1 MPSPAAVVFQDVLE
15 LQSQKSVIEEVKLTA
30 KTLKVEF
37 TFLVFEKKKW
47 FNRRLRKQRKKKK
60 AWFHT
65 RDMSNIQRCK

>member
-37 TFLVFEKKKW
+37 TFLVFEKKNGLIVGSESKE
-47 FNRRLRKQRKKKK
+47 KKESLVPY
-60 AWFHT
+60 T
-65 RDMSNIQRCK
+65 

>member
-37 TFLVFEKKKW
+37 TFLVFEKKKE
-47 FNRRLRKQRKKKK
+47 NGLIVGSESKEKKESLVPY
-60 AWFHT
+60 T
-65 RDMSNIQRCK
+65 